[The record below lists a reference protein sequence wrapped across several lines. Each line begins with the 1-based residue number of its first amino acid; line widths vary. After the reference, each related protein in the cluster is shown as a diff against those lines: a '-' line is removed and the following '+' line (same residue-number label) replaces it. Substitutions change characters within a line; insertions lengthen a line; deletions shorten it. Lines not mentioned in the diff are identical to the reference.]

1 MMVLFVIF
9 STIVKLNLVNYLL
22 FQPRRLV
29 IPEEYTKPPYTMPQ
43 RSDLTVTAV
52 SWFLEYF
59 CFILHGNKKIL
70 LCLSSFVLFIQD
82 RKIYEIILGYW
93 VWCSRLFVA
102 VVVVVLDDDV
112 VDVVFVFSFL
122 LCVFWIIFD
131 DQESRC
137 KTWLQ
142 VWFRQ
147 VKYQQSHCHP
157 RKHFSN
163 KPLLWRK
170 HGILINLFN

>member
-9 STIVKLNLVNYLL
+9 STIVKPNLVNYLL

-52 SWFLEYF
+52 SWFLQYF

-93 VWCSRLFVA
+93 VWCSRL
-102 VVVVVLDDDV
+102 LLLLLLL
-112 VDVVFVFSFL
+112 FL
-122 LCVFWIIFD
+122 MMMLLMLFLFFRFYYVFWIIFD

-147 VKYQQSHCHP
+147 IKYQQSHCHP

>member
-22 FQPRRLV
+22 FQPRKLV

-93 VWCSRLFVA
+93 VWCSRLLLLLLLLFLMMMLLTLFLFFRFYYVFFE
-102 VVVVVLDDDV
+102 LFSTTKK
-112 VDVVFVFSFL
+112 VDAKHDYK
-122 LCVFWIIFD
+122 CDFD
-131 DQESRC
+131 
-137 KTWLQ
+137 K
-142 VWFRQ
+142 
-147 VKYQQSHCHP
+147 
-157 RKHFSN
+157 
-163 KPLLWRK
+163 
-170 HGILINLFN
+170 